1 MSQNLLE
8 SIKRLQAQT
17 QALEPD
23 ATERKQVRDR
33 VVDYTEGFL
42 GDLAESKAWN
52 DSMGKGSGIYNA
64 PITEESSSIENLLTL
79 LEEEVNKPHL
89 NAASGGH
96 LAYIPSGGIYYAS
109 LADYVA
115 SIINKYAS
123 MFYTAPGA
131 VRMENMLI
139 NWFAEVVGYPEGA
152 AGNLTS
158 GGSIANL
165 TAIIAA
171 RDAHQLKPA
180 DYKSTVI
187 YASPQMHHCLNRAIH
202 VAGLGDVILRDLP
215 LDDGH
220 RVIASEVERIVKS
233 DRDSGLK
240 PWLMIASA
248 GTTDVGAVDPLEE
261 LGLIAKDHQMWYH
274 VDGAYGG
281 LFALVDEI
289 RHKFKGIELSD
300 SVVMDPH
307 KGLFIP
313 YGTGVVIVKR
323 AENLVRPFDHSGNY
337 MQDAYDLQEELSP
350 CDISLEL
357 TKPFRAL
364 RLWLPLKLAGLAPF
378 RASLEEKLLLTRYF
392 HQEIQKIDGF
402 EAGPDPDLSI
412 ATFRYI
418 DCENPDQFNKQLVDL
433 IREDGRVFLSST
445 LLNGNYVIRFACLS
459 FRTHLSQV
467 DLLLQL
473 IKEKIALLKQ

>member
-1 MSQNLLE
+1 MSQDLLNKIRGLQE
-8 SIKRLQAQT
+8 QAQS
-17 QALEPD
+17 LEPD
-23 ATERKQVRDR
+23 PIERQQVRDQ
-33 VVDYTEGFL
+33 VIDYTEHFL
-42 GDLAESKAWN
+42 DNLAESRAWN
-52 DSMGKGSGIYNA
+52 DSVNKGRGVYEA
-64 PITEESSSIENLLTL
+64 PITEGPAPIEELLTL
-79 LEEEVNKPHL
+79 LEDEVNEPHL

-96 LAYIPSGGIYYAS
+96 LAYIPSGGIYFAS

-139 NWFAEVVGYPEGA
+139 NWFSELVGYPEGA

-180 DYKSTVI
+180 DYKNTVI

-202 VAGLGDVILRDLP
+202 VAGLSEVILRDLP

-220 RVIASEVERIVKS
+220 RIIASEVERIVKNDS
-233 DRDSGLK
+233 DNGLK

-248 GTTDVGAVDPLEE
+248 GTTDVGAVDPLEA
-261 LGLIAKDHQMWYH
+261 LGRIAKEHRMWYH

-281 LFALVDEI
+281 LFTLVDEL
-289 RHKFKGIELSD
+289 RDRFKGIELSD

-313 YGTGVVIVKR
+313 YGTGVVIVKK

-350 CDISLEL
+350 SDISLEL

-364 RLWLPLKLAGLAPF
+364 RLWLPLKIAGLAPF

-392 HQEIQKIDGF
+392 HEEIQKIEGF
-402 EAGPDPDLSI
+402 EAGPEPDLSI

-418 DCENPDQFNKQLVDL
+418 DCEDPDQFNRQLVDL
-433 IREDGRVFLSST
+433 IRKDGRVFLSST
-445 LLNGNYVIRFACLS
+445 LLDGQYVIRFACLS

-473 IKEKIALLKQ
+473 IKEKIAILK